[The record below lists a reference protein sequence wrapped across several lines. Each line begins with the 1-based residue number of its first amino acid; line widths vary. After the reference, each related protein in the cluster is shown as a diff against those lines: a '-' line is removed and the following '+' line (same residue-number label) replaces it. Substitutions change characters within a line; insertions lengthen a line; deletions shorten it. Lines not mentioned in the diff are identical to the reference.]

1 MSKESYTE
9 LSSGELYLELL
20 ETNKLHL
27 IDDLVKDGWITPMQF
42 RDIRALKEGLDD
54 NAKMATEGISD

>member
-54 NAKMATEGISD
+54 NA